1 MRTVAWAERVSA
13 AREAAVPVCVAP
25 GMNAQSTAECT
36 IMLLLMLA
44 KRVDAARQCF
54 ADGVLG
60 EPVRCEPS
68 SHSTRLPASPSRV
81 DGMTVRF
88 GTDCADD
95 AIRCR

>member
-1 MRTVAWAERVSA
+1 M
-13 AREAAVPVCVAP
+13 PVCVAP

-60 EPVRCEPS
+60 EPVRCATSESASALPS
-68 SHSTRLPASPSRV
+68 ARV
-81 DGMTVRF
+81 LREGAVERT
-88 GTDCADD
+88 A
-95 AIRCR
+95 